1 MRIAIMGSGAV
12 GGYFGAK
19 LAAVG
24 HELTFIARGPH
35 LAAMRRSGLRI
46 DSPNGNLHV
55 HDAVFTDNPAAARTA
70 DLVLFCVKSYDTE
83 IAARVLAQRLG
94 DHALILSLQNGVDN
108 IEKLSRFWSSQR
120 IFAGVVYIGA
130 ELHASGIIHHS
141 SGGKIIFGRVDGTAG
156 GAAEQIERTLSG
168 AGVGCALS
176 ANILAVQWAKLLWNA
191 PFCAISCLTGA
202 TAREIAESETLTRLA
217 MDCMAEVRAA
227 ARTRGIDLAR
237 SLFEETM
244 AFSRGLGA
252 FKPSMLQDLKARKPL
267 EYEAF
272 NGLVVRLLRQAGEAA
287 PVNQSLYALL
297 QQLDKK
303 NREEAQR
310 LPCNR

>member
-19 LAAVG
+19 LAAAG
-24 HELTFIARGPH
+24 NELTFIARGPH

-46 DSPNGNLHV
+46 DTPNGNLHV
-55 HDAVFTDNPAAARTA
+55 HKAVFTDNPAAARTA

-83 IAARVLAQRLG
+83 IAAKVLAPRL
-94 DHALILSLQNGVDN
+94 DDRTLILSLQNGVDN
-108 IEKLSRFWSSQR
+108 VEKLTGFWSVER

-130 ELHASGIIHHS
+130 ELHSPGVIRHS
-141 SGGKIIFGRVDGTAG
+141 SGGKIIFGRLDGTAG
-156 GAAEQIERTLSG
+156 AAAELIERTLSG
-168 AGVGCALS
+168 AGVGCAIS
-176 ANILAVQWAKLLWNA
+176 ASILAVQWAKLLWNA

-202 TAREIAESETLTRLA
+202 NAKEIAESEVLARLA
-217 MDCMAEVRAA
+217 LDCMAEVQVA

-237 SLFEETM
+237 SLFEETI

-252 FKPSMLQDLKARKPL
+252 FKPSMLQDLEARKPL

-303 NREEAQR
+303 NREEALR
-310 LPCNR
+310 